1 MKKTYLT
8 FGDIIKM
15 KTKISILLVLAVIAA
30 PTFGFA
36 QSATIKSVVA
46 GGTDMSS
53 SSGGNSGGTI
63 ATDKAKWP
71 NAPKGGGRTSRGG
84 STGGKSTF
92 SEDVSSDFFYDPE
105 KQEPV
110 LSAGAYRTAGYLT
123 DDLDAFGEVIDGSV
137 SNQAS
142 FSLNEAVYIDKG
154 AKDGVSI
161 GDSFM
166 VVHLSEEV
174 VHPHTRHLWIFARKS
189 LGYKVLYDGVLEV
202 VEITDSV
209 SKAVIKKSY
218 QGIERGDKVVHLD
231 NTVSPPTID
240 PDRPVADKTITGYIV
255 ASRINKESNAT
266 GDIIYLDVG
275 QGSGVEPGD
284 VFDILDD
291 EPVVRRNGAEVKGLA
306 KTKAKARVVI
316 VNESGS
322 TAYIY
327 ESSAAT
333 FYGNRA
339 VYTQIR

>member
-1 MKKTYLT
+1 MIETYLT
-8 FGDIIKM
+8 FRDTKKM
-15 KTKISILLVLAVIAA
+15 KTKISILLVLAVVAA
-30 PTFGFA
+30 PSFGFA

-46 GGTDMSS
+46 GGTDMSTS
-53 SSGGNSGGTI
+53 AGGSSGGTM
-63 ATDKAKWP
+63 ATDRGKWP
-71 NAPKGGGRTSRGG
+71 NAPKSGGRAGRGG
-84 STGGKSTF
+84 TGGKSTF
-92 SEDVSSDFFYDPE
+92 SEAVSADFFYDPE

-110 LSAGAYRTAGYLT
+110 LSKGSYRTAGYLT
-123 DDLDAFGEVIDGSV
+123 DDLDTFGEVIDGSV

-154 AKDGVSI
+154 AKHGVSV

-202 VEITDSV
+202 VEVSDSV
-209 SKAVIKKSY
+209 SKAMIRKSY
-218 QGIERGDKVVHLD
+218 QGIERGDKVIYLD
-231 NTVSPPTID
+231 EAIAPPTID
-240 PDRPVADKTITGYIV
+240 PDKPVEDKKITGYIV

-275 QGSGVEPGD
+275 EGSGVAPGD

-291 EPVVRRNGAEVKGLA
+291 EPVVRRNGSEVKGLP
-306 KTKAKARVVI
+306 KIKAKARVVI
-316 VNESGS
+316 VKENAS

-327 ESSAAT
+327 NSSAAT